1 MAVITKIRSY
11 SGLLIAVIG
20 VALAAFVLGDF
31 MGYGPTG
38 RGSFDIGK
46 IDKTKI
52 SYQEFE
58 QRVNDQI
65 EGWKMETGNQ
75 NPGAREAF
83 QIRQQV
89 WNTMVREVLLN
100 NEMEK
105 LGIEI
110 SSEELFHL
118 IHGPNPH
125 QVILRNFSNPM
136 DGSYDPQQV
145 ISFLQNFDLLDPN
158 TQNQWLLIEQ
168 FIKRERQENK
178 YHNLI
183 RQGYFMPS
191 QLVSLDYQDRN
202 ATADLRYVVK
212 RYEAIADS
220 LVQVSDRDMRRV
232 YEENRHLYEQEAS
245 RSLQYVA
252 FPVFPSEEDREA
264 LRRELLE
271 LEDEFAATENVQAFI
286 NSTSDERFNPFY
298 FSQGQLSPELDSVMF
313 NAPLGTVYGPIVEE
327 NAFVMARLSDIQ
339 FRPDSM
345 RASHILISFVGSAA
359 ASPNTTRSIDEA
371 RTLAD
376 SILNVARRNPA
387 RFGDMAVELSEDPS
401 AQMNRGDLEWFR
413 DFEMVPEFSD
423 AVVNANVN
431 TFTTAETQFG
441 IHVIHVTGK
450 SAPTKKVQ
458 VARLTRDIE
467 PSNRTFQQVFG
478 QASEFAALLRKN
490 KDFEAA
496 AEEQG
501 LSVRVIDMVRE
512 MDMSLPG
519 IDNPREI
526 VRWAFDENTKED
538 AFSRIFD
545 IDNRFIIA
553 TVNQKREEGI
563 PSLDEI
569 REEIRTLAIR
579 EKKYEMIAAE
589 MKEAMSAGNIDAIA
603 ERLQLTP
610 EQALEIRFNMLNL
623 PGVGPEP
630 KVVGAA
636 FGLQPNTVS
645 QPIKGNAGVL
655 LVEVMTREEAMEPDD
670 MTSARRQITTTFSNR
685 VVNDVFNAIRE
696 NARIEDNRSLFF

>member
-31 MGYGPTG
+31 MGYGPTRG
-38 RGSFDIGK
+38 GSFDIGK
-46 IDKTKI
+46 VDKTKI
-52 SYQEFE
+52 SYPEFE

-75 NPGAREAF
+75 NPGPREAF

-89 WNTMVREVLLN
+89 WNTMVREILLN
-100 NEMEK
+100 HEMEK

-110 SSEELFHL
+110 SSEELYHL

-125 QVILRNFSNPM
+125 QVILRNFSNPT

-145 ISFLQNFDLLDPN
+145 INFLQNFDLLDPN
-158 TQNQWLLIEQ
+158 TQSQWLMIEQ

-183 RQGYFMPS
+183 RQGYYMPAT
-191 QLVSLDYQDRN
+191 LLSLDYQDRN

-212 RYEAIADS
+212 RYETIADS

-264 LRRELLE
+264 LRRELIE
-271 LEDEFAATENVQAFI
+271 LEEEFAATENVQAFI
-286 NSTSDERFNPFY
+286 NSTSDERFNSFY

-313 NAPLGTVYGPIVEE
+313 NAPVGTVYGPILEE

-345 RASHILISFVGSAA
+345 RASHILISYVGSAA
-359 ASPNTTRSIDEA
+359 ASPNTTRNIDEA
-371 RTLAD
+371 RALAD
-376 SILNVARRNPA
+376 SIVNVARRNPA
-387 RFGDMAVELSEDPS
+387 RFGDMAVEFSEDPS

-526 VRWAFDENTKED
+526 VRWAFDENTKVN

-553 TVNQKREEGI
+553 TVTQKREEGI

-579 EKKYEMIAAE
+579 EKKFEMIAAE

-630 KVVGAA
+630 KVIGAA

-655 LVEVMTREEAMEPDD
+655 LVEVMNREEAIEPDD
-670 MTSARRQITTTFSNR
+670 MTSAKRQITTTFSNR

>member
-387 RFGDMAVELSEDPS
+387 RLGDMAVELSEDPS

>member
-20 VALAAFVLGDF
+20 IALAAFVLGDF
-31 MGYGPTG
+31 FGYGPMQG
-38 RGSFDIGK
+38 RSLDVGR

-75 NPGAREAF
+75 NPGPREAF

-89 WNTMVREVLLN
+89 WNSMVREILLN
-100 NEMEK
+100 NELEK

-110 SSEELFHL
+110 SSEELYHL

-125 QVILRNFSNPM
+125 QVIVRNFSNPM

-145 ISFLQNFDLLDPN
+145 INFLQNFDFLDPN
-158 TQNQWLLIEQ
+158 TQSQWLMIEQ

-183 RQGYFMPS
+183 RQGYYMPS

-202 ATADLRYVVK
+202 ATADIRYVVK
-212 RYEAIADS
+212 RYDAIADS

-232 YEENRHLYEQEAS
+232 YEENRHLFEQEAS

-252 FPVFPSEEDREA
+252 FPVFPSEEDRET

-271 LEDEFAATENVQAFI
+271 LQDEFASTENVQAFI

-313 NAPLGTVYGPIVEE
+313 NAPVGTIYGPIVEG
-327 NAFVMARLSDIQ
+327 NAFVMAKLNDIQ

-345 RASHILISFVGSAA
+345 RASHILISYLGSAA
-359 ASPNTTRSIDEA
+359 SNPATTRTIDEA
-371 RTLAD
+371 RALAD
-376 SILNVARRNPA
+376 SILTVARRNPA

-401 AQMNRGDLEWFR
+401 AQMNRGDLDWFR
-413 DFEMVPEFSD
+413 DFEMVPEFSE
-423 AVVNANVN
+423 AVINTNVN
-431 TFTTAETQFG
+431 SFTTAETQFG

-450 SAPTKKVQ
+450 STPTKKVQ
-458 VARLTRDIE
+458 VARLTREIE

-478 QASEFAALLRKN
+478 QASEFASILRQN

-526 VRWAFDENTKED
+526 IRWAFDKNTKVG

-553 TVNQKREEGI
+553 TLTQKREEGI

-569 REEIRTLAIR
+569 KEEILALAIR
-579 EKKYEMIAAE
+579 EKKYEMIATE
-589 MKEAMSAGNIDAIA
+589 MKEAMSAGNFDAIA

-630 KVVGAA
+630 KVIGAA
-636 FGLQPNTVS
+636 FGLQPNTIS

-655 LVEVMTREEAMEPDD
+655 LVEVMNREEAIEPDD
-670 MTSARRQITTTFSNR
+670 MSSAKRQLQTAFANR
-685 VVNDVFNAIRE
+685 VVNDVFSALRE
-696 NARIEDNRSLFF
+696 NARIEDNRSLFY

>member
-1 MAVITKIRSY
+1 M
-11 SGLLIAVIG
+11 LIAVIG
-20 VALAAFVLGDF
+20 IALAAFVLGDF

-38 RGSFDIGK
+38 GGSVDVGRV
-46 IDKTKI
+46 DKTKI

-75 NPGAREAF
+75 NPGPREAF
-83 QIRQQV
+83 QMRQQV
-89 WNTMVREVLLN
+89 WNTMMREILLN

-110 SSEELFHL
+110 SSEELYHQ

-125 QVILRNFSNPM
+125 QIIVRNFSNPM

-145 ISFLQNFDLLDPN
+145 IGFMQNFDMLDPN

-168 FIKRERQENK
+168 YIKRERQENK
-178 YHNLI
+178 DHNLI
-183 RQGYFMPS
+183 RQGYYMPS
-191 QLVSLDYQDRN
+191 KLVSLDYQDRN

-220 LVQVSDRDMRRV
+220 IVQVSDRDMRRV

-252 FPVFPSEEDREA
+252 FPVFASEEDREA
-264 LRRELLE
+264 LRRELSE
-271 LEDEFAATENVQAFI
+271 LEEEFAATENVPAFI
-286 NSTSDERFNPFY
+286 NSTSDERFNPFF

-313 NAPLGTVYGPIVEE
+313 NATVGTVYGPIVEG
-327 NAFVMARLSDIQ
+327 NAFVMARLNDIQ

-359 ASPNTTRSIDEA
+359 ASPNTTRSVDEA
-371 RTLAD
+371 RALAD
-376 SILNVARRNPA
+376 SLLNVARRNPA

-401 AQMNRGDLEWFR
+401 AQMNRGDLDWFK

-423 AVVNANVN
+423 AVVEANVN
-431 TFTTAETQFG
+431 TFTTALTQFG

-458 VARLTRDIE
+458 VARLTREIE
-467 PSNRTFQQVFG
+467 PSNRTFQRVFG

-490 KDFEAA
+490 KNFEAA

-526 VRWAFDENTKED
+526 IRWAFDERTKED

-545 IDNRFIIA
+545 IDNRFIVA
-553 TVNQKREEGI
+553 TLTQKREEGI

-569 REEIRTLAIR
+569 KEEIRTLAIR
-579 EKKYEMIAAE
+579 EKKYEKIASE
-589 MKEAMSAGNIDAIA
+589 MREAMSAGNFDAIA
-603 ERLQLTP
+603 EKLQLTP

-630 KVVGAA
+630 KVIGAA

-655 LVEVMTREEAMEPDD
+655 LVEVMNREEAIEPDD
-670 MTSARRQITTTFSNR
+670 MTSAKRQLKTTFSNR

-696 NARIEDNRSLFF
+696 NARIEDNRSLFY

>member
-31 MGYGPTG
+31 MGYGPT
-38 RGSFDIGK
+38 RGGNFDVGK

-58 QRVNDQI
+58 QRVNDQL

-75 NPGAREAF
+75 NPGPSEAF

-89 WNTMVREVLLN
+89 WNTMVREILLN
-100 NEMEK
+100 SELEK

-110 SSEELFHL
+110 SSDELYHL

-125 QVILRNFSNPM
+125 QVIVRNFSNPT

-145 ISFLQNFDLLDPN
+145 INFLQNFDLLDAN
-158 TQNQWLLIEQ
+158 TQSQWLMIEQ

-183 RQGYFMPS
+183 RQGYYMPS
-191 QLVSLDYQDRN
+191 VLVSLDYQDRN
-202 ATADLRYVVK
+202 ATADLRYIVK

-220 LVQVSDRDMRRV
+220 LVQVSDRDLRRV
-232 YEENRHLYEQEAS
+232 YEENRNLYEQEAS

-264 LRRELLE
+264 LRKELLE
-271 LEDEFAATENVQAFI
+271 LEEEFAAAENVQAFI

-313 NAPLGTVYGPIVEE
+313 NAPVGTVYGPIVEE
-327 NAFVMARLSDIQ
+327 NAFVMVRLTDIQ

-345 RASHILISFVGSAA
+345 RASHILISYLGSAA
-359 ASPNTTRSIDEA
+359 ASPATTRNIEQA
-371 RTLAD
+371 RALAD
-376 SILNVARRNPA
+376 SLMNIARRNPA
-387 RFGDMAVELSEDPS
+387 RFGDLAIEFSEDPS
-401 AQMNRGDLEWFR
+401 AQMNRGDLDWFR
-413 DFEMVPEFSD
+413 DVEMVPEFSE
-423 AVVNANVN
+423 AVINAGVN

-441 IHVIHVTGK
+441 VHVIQVTGK
-450 SAPTKKVQ
+450 SDATKKVQ
-458 VARLTRDIE
+458 IARLTRNIE
-467 PSNRTFQQVFG
+467 PSNRTFQMVYG

-490 KDFEAA
+490 KNFEEA
-496 AEEQG
+496 AEEKG
-501 LSVRVIDMVRE
+501 LSVRVIDMVRQ

-519 IDNPREI
+519 IENPREI
-526 VRWAFDENTKED
+526 VRWAFDENTKND
-538 AFSRIFD
+538 AFSQIFD

-553 TVNQKREEGI
+553 TVTQKRDEGI

-569 REEIRTLAIR
+569 RDEIRILAVR

-589 MKEAMSAGNIDAIA
+589 MKEALNAGNFDAIA
-603 ERLQLTP
+603 EKLQLSP

-630 KVVGAA
+630 KVIGAA
-636 FGLQPNTVS
+636 FGLQPNTIS
-645 QPIKGNAGVL
+645 KPIKGNAGVL
-655 LVEVMTREEAMEPDD
+655 LVEVMNREEAIEPDD
-670 MTSARRQITTTFSNR
+670 MSASLRQLKTAFSNR

-696 NARIEDNRSLFF
+696 NARIEDNRALFY

>member
-20 VALAAFVLGDF
+20 IALAAFVLGDF
-31 MGYGPTG
+31 MGYGPT
-38 RGSFDIGK
+38 RGGGFDVGK
-46 IDKTKI
+46 IDKAKI

-75 NPGAREAF
+75 NPGPREAF

-89 WNTMVREVLLN
+89 WNTMVREILLN
-100 NEMEK
+100 NELEK

-125 QVILRNFSNPM
+125 QVIVRNFSNPM

-145 ISFLQNFDLLDPN
+145 INFLQNFDFLDPN
-158 TQNQWLLIEQ
+158 TQSQWLMIEQ

-183 RQGYFMPS
+183 RQGYYMPS

-212 RYEAIADS
+212 RYETIADS
-220 LVQVSDRDMRRV
+220 LVQLSDRDMRRV

-252 FPVFPSEEDREA
+252 FPVFPSEEDRET

-271 LEDEFAATENVQAFI
+271 LEDEFASTENVQAFI

-313 NAPLGTVYGPIVEE
+313 NAPLGTVYGPIVED
-327 NAFVMARLSDIQ
+327 NAFVMAKLSDIQ

-359 ASPNTTRSIDEA
+359 ASPNTTRNIDEA
-371 RTLAD
+371 RALAD

-401 AQMNRGDLEWFR
+401 AQMNRGDLDWFR
-413 DFEMVPEFSD
+413 DFEMVTEFSD
-423 AVVNANVN
+423 AVINANVN
-431 TFTTAETQFG
+431 SFTTAETQFG
-441 IHVIHVTGK
+441 IHVIRVTAK

-458 VARLTRDIE
+458 VARLTREIE

-490 KDFEAA
+490 KNFEEA
-496 AEEQG
+496 AEEKG

-519 IDNPREI
+519 IENPREI
-526 VRWAFDENTKED
+526 VRWAFDDKTKEG

-545 IDNRFIIA
+545 IDNRFIVA
-553 TVNQKREEGI
+553 TLTQKREEGI

-569 REEIRTLAIR
+569 NEEIRALAIR

-589 MKEAMSAGNIDAIA
+589 MKEAMSAGNFDAIA

-630 KVVGAA
+630 KVIGAA

-655 LVEVMTREEAMEPDD
+655 LLEVMNREEAIEPDD
-670 MTSARRQITTTFSNR
+670 MTSAKRQLKTTFSNR
-685 VVNDVFNAIRE
+685 VINDVFNAIRE
-696 NARIEDNRSLFF
+696 NARIEDNRSLFY